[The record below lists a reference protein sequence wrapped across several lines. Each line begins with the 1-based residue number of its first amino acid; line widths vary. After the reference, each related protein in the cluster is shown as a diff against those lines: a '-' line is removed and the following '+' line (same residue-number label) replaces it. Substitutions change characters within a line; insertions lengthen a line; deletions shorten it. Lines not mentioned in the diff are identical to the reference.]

1 MRLSID
7 KRDPG
12 FSHRAVGLRARIY
25 LDGQEVRGCVT
36 ADEEED
42 LIVRYKTLEDGQTL
56 VKNDAGDAFVLETVR
71 GKVRIDLLG
80 DDGLSLKEPKVAVE
94 RSGHDGA
101 IEVFVYSRLRPRASK
116 RHRIGAHE
124 QPGLPNRCEALV
136 ALVAATLAEENI
148 AQYGDFY
155 EPRYVAQLAGERL
168 RELLDSESQTR
179 RTIEAAARSH

>member
-12 FSHRAVGLRARIY
+12 FSHRAVGLKARIY
-25 LDGQEVRGCVT
+25 LDDKEVVGCVT
-36 ADEEED
+36 ADEEEG
-42 LIVRYKTLEDGQTL
+42 LIVRYKTLEDGKTL
-56 VKNDAGDAFVLETVR
+56 VKNPEGDAFMLESVR
-71 GKVRIDLLG
+71 GKVQIDLLG

-94 RSGHDGA
+94 RAEHDGA
-101 IEVFVYSRLRPRASK
+101 IEVFVYSRLRPKASK
-116 RHRIGAHE
+116 RHRIAPQD
-124 QPGLPNRCEALV
+124 QPGLPTRCEALV

-168 RELLDSESQTR
+168 RELLDRETQMKR
-179 RTIEAAARSH
+179 MIETAARSH